1 MWKNKKIGSKTP
13 TQKKFYNTK
22 KRKAEK
28 TKKEYLFI
36 GVMLLIGVSI
46 ILGFSA
52 VDEDEIKAVLRAKA
66 QRGIEY
72 QVKSKNATEGEN
84 LLKKVILEPSVEQVK
99 AEIVRQANKFDLDP
113 DKMLLLCEC
122 ESQFDYKA
130 KNPNSTA
137 RGTFQYLIRTWEQTE
152 SAKKGIERNDY
163 KANIREA
170 MIDISNGESWR
181 WKQCLDKYNLVF

>member
-22 KRKAEK
+22 KRKAER

-36 GVMLLIGVSI
+36 VVMLLIGVSI

-52 VDEDEIKAVLRAKA
+52 VDEDEIKAVLQAKA
-66 QRGIEY
+66 QKGIEY
-72 QVKSKNATEGEN
+72 QVKSINATTGQTSGQK
-84 LLKKVILEPSVEQVK
+84 LVLKPTIEQVK

-113 DKMLLLCEC
+113 DKMLLLAKC
-122 ESQFDYKA
+122 ESDFEWDA
-130 KNPNSTA
+130 KNLSSTA
-137 RGTFQYLIRTWEQTE
+137 TGIYQFISGTWGQTE
-152 SAKKGIERNDY
+152 SSKKGIGRKDY

-181 WKQCLDKYNLVF
+181 WKECLDKYNLVF